1 MEVLN
6 PHSIFKQ
13 IIVTAARLE
22 EVACQEFF
30 KPLGLSSTTFKILH
44 ILSAHSAMTPTQITK
59 GLDCGKSN
67 LTQRLNLLEK
77 NGLVRRV
84 RPSTKADGRTVR
96 ITLTDV
102 GKSKIDEAIQ
112 VLRKHGAL
120 LEKHFSHAEKKACHD
135 FLKKVNQIIDP
146 HEHTRPCPHR

>member
-1 MEVLN
+1 
-6 PHSIFKQ
+6 
-13 IIVTAARLE
+13 
-22 EVACQEFF
+22 
-30 KPLGLSSTTFKILH
+30 
-44 ILSAHSAMTPTQITK
+44 MTPTQITK
-59 GLDCGKSN
+59 VFDCTKSN

-96 ITLTDV
+96 IAITDA

-112 VLRKHGAL
+112 LLRKHGAL
-120 LEKHFSHAEKKACHD
+120 LEKHFSDEEKKACHD

-146 HEHTRPCPHR
+146 HEHIRPCPHR